1 MIKKAIE
8 FFAIGIISVFSTTL
22 AYADDLSV
30 GNITMDIPETWDEL
44 ENTLS
49 EDGSLDVKYNCGNGQ
64 VAVLNNPYSEEL
76 SEFSYVFMDGALEG
90 LRGLNGYQELESSD
104 TTFDGHAAHI
114 TSFLLD
120 EGAGIAFLLDT
131 GESIMATYYIGP
143 ISAKDEMDEFVELIG
158 SVNFNSSSFNEPPSG
173 NDSNV
178 DITKYQ
184 SGMYKVGVD
193 MPAGEYIVFVNDGT
207 GYFCVSSDSNQDDIL
222 FNDNFDYNSIIT
234 INDGE
239 YLDLSRCYAVPF
251 EEDPEVKTTG
261 EGMFKVGTHIPAGE
275 YKLDA
280 GTETG
285 YYCIYSNSR
294 HDDIISNDNFDGQ
307 NYVTVSDGQ
316 YLVLNRCKFVDPPEK
331 PAKTYTDSD
340 TVKKVQEALNAS
352 GYDCGAPD
360 GIAGSGTK
368 SQIEKYQSDNGL
380 SVTGTITDE
389 LLNALGI

>member
-1 MIKKAIE
+1 MLKKTIRVLT
-8 FFAIGIISVFSTTL
+8 IGIISICSTTL
-22 AYADDLSV
+22 AYAEELSV
-30 GNITMDIPETWDEL
+30 GNITMDIPETWIEL

-49 EDGSLDVKYNCGNGQ
+49 EDGSLNVSYNCGSGQ
-64 VAVLNNPYSEEL
+64 VVVLNNPYSEEL
-76 SEFSYVFMDGALEG
+76 SEFSYILMDGVLEG
-90 LRGLNGYQELESSD
+90 LQGLNGYQELESSD
-104 TTFDGHAAHI
+104 TTLDGHTAHI

-131 GESIMATYYIGP
+131 GESIMATCYTGP
-143 ISAKDEMDEFVELIG
+143 TSAGDEMDEFVELVG
-158 SVNFNSSSFNEPPSG
+158 SINFSSLLNESPSE
-173 NDSNV
+173 NDNNA
-178 DITKYQ
+178 DTTEYQ

-193 MPAGEYIVFVNDGT
+193 MPAGEYIVFANDGT

-340 TVKKVQEALNAS
+340 TVKKVQEALNAA
-352 GYDCGAPD
+352 GYDCGTPD

-380 SVTGTITDE
+380 DVTGTITDE
-389 LLNALGI
+389 LLNTLGI